1 MRCGAAAEPAL
12 QGRLCRG
19 RRAIGGRGRVRA
31 VGEGEGEGTAAE
43 LASGP
48 LGKKMLLRCGRLPAP
63 AGAKR

>member
-1 MRCGAAAEPAL
+1 MQRKEGEGGC
-12 QGRLCRG
+12 
-19 RRAIGGRGRVRA
+19 GRGRPA

>member
-1 MRCGAAAEPAL
+1 
-12 QGRLCRG
+12 
-19 RRAIGGRGRVRA
+19 VRA

-48 LGKKMLLRCGRLPAP
+48 LGKKMLVLRCGRLPAP